1 MPKDKDSFKQ
11 HLAELGKILEWFD
24 AQEELDVEEALAKVA
39 LAADLVAKGKE
50 RLGELENDF
59 RVIKAK
65 VEEK

>member
-24 AQEELDVEEALAKVA
+24 AQEELDVEEALKKVA

-59 RVIKAK
+59 KVIKAK

>member
-24 AQEELDVEEALAKVA
+24 AQEELDVEEALKKVA
-39 LAADLVAKGKE
+39 LAAELVAKGKE
-50 RLGELENDF
+50 RLGELENEF
-59 RVIKAK
+59 KVIKAK